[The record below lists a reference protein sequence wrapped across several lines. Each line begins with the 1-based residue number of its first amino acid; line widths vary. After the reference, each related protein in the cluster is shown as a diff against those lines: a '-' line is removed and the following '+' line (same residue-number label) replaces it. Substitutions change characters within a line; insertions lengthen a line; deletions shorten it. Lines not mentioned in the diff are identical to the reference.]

1 LQLLTYALRL
11 LRPGLDF
18 FSPVARGPRRRSRM
32 IGKSTQLTGEIVKIV
47 VTVDIT
53 GIASSSP
60 QIRKRRGILVAL
72 MVQRCGVRSIT
83 PQDTIWKSAKI

>member
-1 LQLLTYALRL
+1 MYALRL
-11 LRPGLDF
+11 PRPGLDF

-32 IGKSTQLTGEIVKIV
+32 IRKSTQLTGEIVKIV

-60 QIRKRRGILVAL
+60 RIRKRRGILVTL
-72 MVQRCGVRSIT
+72 MMQRCGVRSIA